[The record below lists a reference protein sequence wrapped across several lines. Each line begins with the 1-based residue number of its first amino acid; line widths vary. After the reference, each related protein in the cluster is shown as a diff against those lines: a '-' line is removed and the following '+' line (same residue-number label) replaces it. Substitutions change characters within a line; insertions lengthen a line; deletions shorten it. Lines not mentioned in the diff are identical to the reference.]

1 MTHPTREGDIFF
13 FSKGRL
19 SHFTGPTKILAACR
33 PEDIRTCMDEVA
45 KAVDAGM
52 FAAGFITYEAAPGFD
67 TTLITHPPGELPL
80 AYFALYVEPPA
91 QTEALAMQDSF
102 SVGAWV
108 PGIGEQEYRQSIARI
123 RDLIAAGDTYQV
135 NYTFPMTAPFS
146 GDALGW
152 FHSLCA
158 VQRSDY
164 AAFVDLGRFK
174 VLSASPELFFRLE
187 GTHLETRPM
196 KGTRPRGRWPEE
208 DHLLA
213 KELLSSEK
221 DRAENLMIVDLLRND
236 MGRVS
241 ETRSVRVPRLFE
253 LERYE
258 TVWQMTSTITSKTE
272 ASVPEIF
279 AALFPSGSVT
289 GAPKVRTMQIIR
301 DLEPFPRGVYCGA
314 IGWWAPGRRAEFNVA
329 IRTAVVDTHQGTAR
343 YNVGGGITWD
353 STAGAEYEECRVKAA
368 ILTRNR
374 PDFELLETLLYDNG
388 YFLLER
394 HLKRL
399 KESGEY
405 FGFDLDI
412 DSVRAELTRAASA
425 FGPIPE
431 RVRLLA
437 NREGRLR
444 IEHTPLAPLGS
455 VCLGLAVKPVDE
467 RDVFLYHKTTHRSIY
482 EDAKASRPDCSDV
495 LLWNDRGEI
504 TETSIAN
511 IALLI
516 DGEWLTPPLSSGLLA
531 GVMRAELLETGR
543 LGEAI
548 LLKAD
553 LARATS
559 VAIFNSVRK
568 WVEVHVLK
576 AEAESRIV

>member
-1 MTHPTREGDIFF
+1 
-13 FSKGRL
+13 
-19 SHFTGPTKILAACR
+19 
-33 PEDIRTCMDEVA
+33 
-45 KAVDAGM
+45 
-52 FAAGFITYEAAPGFD
+52 
-67 TTLITHPPGELPL
+67 
-80 AYFALYVEPPA
+80 
-91 QTEALAMQDSF
+91 
-102 SVGAWV
+102 
-108 PGIGEQEYRQSIARI
+108 
-123 RDLIAAGDTYQV
+123 
-135 NYTFPMTAPFS
+135 
-146 GDALGW
+146 
-152 FHSLCA
+152 
-158 VQRSDY
+158 
-164 AAFVDLGRFK
+164 
-174 VLSASPELFFRLE
+174 
-187 GTHLETRPM
+187 
-196 KGTRPRGRWPEE
+196 
-208 DHLLA
+208 
-213 KELLSSEK
+213 
-221 DRAENLMIVDLLRND
+221 MIVDLLRND